1 MFFFRF
7 RKAERDHP
15 TVILTQRRIYIL
27 PTRTGLLFVLVLVL
41 MLTGAINYSLSLG
54 HALVFL
60 LAGLFFVAII
70 HTFRNLLD
78 LRVTPGAAAPVFAG
92 ERAEFPVFLENTRPH
107 DRIALEF
114 SLPASGTSSAARANI
129 AANASLTIAVSLEV
143 LQRGLFRPERL
154 TLSSCYPLGLFRA
167 WTHLYPD
174 ISCLVYPRPLRTPMP
189 APSGGNAAMQWQG
202 ENGQDDFA
210 GLRQRQPNESFRRVA
225 WKTAARDPERPLL
238 NKQFSGGGERELIL
252 DWSSTPSQSGTET
265 RLSILAGWI
274 LESEK
279 QQVNYGLRLPECF
292 FAPSRGTPHRDACLK
307 ALALYA

>member
-1 MFFFRF
+1 MLFSRF
-7 RKAERDHP
+7 RKTGRDNP
-15 TVILTQRRIYIL
+15 TVVLTQRRIYIL
-27 PTRTGLLFVLVLVL
+27 PTRTGLLFVLVLFL

-60 LAGLFFVAII
+60 LAGLFFVTII

-78 LRVTPGAAAPVFAG
+78 LRITPGSAAPIFAG
-92 ERAEFPVFLENTRPH
+92 KRAEFPVFLENTRSH
-107 DRIALEF
+107 ERMALEF
-114 SLPASGTSSAARANI
+114 SLHASGGALANI
-129 AANASLTIAVSLEV
+129 ASSASSSIAVSCEV

-167 WTHLYPD
+167 WTYLYPD
-174 ISCLVYPRPLRTPMP
+174 ISCLVYPKPLRTPMP
-189 APSGGNAAMQWQG
+189 APSGGNANTQWQG

-252 DWSSTPSQSGTET
+252 DWSLTPSQSDTET

-292 FAPSRGTPHRDACLK
+292 FSPSRGASHRDACLK